1 MQTYA
6 VFSVL
11 WTGVQI
17 VLLSSCGVS
26 AGEWNESYFIRQV
39 LLKDYD
45 PVVRPVSNSS
55 HPVYVSLS
63 IGIKSF
69 IELDMKKQ
77 TLVSFGWL
85 TATWRDSFLTWDVGR
100 HPVEEVHLTSAMVWR
115 PELVVFNTISKL
127 DQFENQ
133 KIKLIVRNDGQITW
147 YPGGLF
153 QTSCSIDIS
162 HYPLDTQTC
171 SIDIIPW
178 SSDQSTL
185 NGTFNDPAFEISNI
199 DSHPEWTLIRT
210 ETEYHLR
217 PSNFWVMRFKFI
229 LKRKV
234 MFFVMNMMS
243 PIVLLS
249 LLNCLVFLLPVDSG
263 EKMTVSVTVFLSFAV
278 FMSLINDSLPQNS
291 DSLCLFSAYVAVQMF
306 LSVCS
311 IVMAAVIVFVFDK
324 DREASSSD
332 PSRPHRRPSAS
343 TDGKASCE
351 LAASC
356 FHPQSGLS
364 PSSTLS
370 SQCPPPADPTGASSE
385 APCLKGARGPAGA
398 GGGARRVPQ
407 CPPPADP
414 TGASSE
420 APCLKGARGPAGAGG
435 GARRVPQRS
444 LSPQLA
450 WRLVSTASP
459 LTPHERRLLSRA
471 LDKTCFLLTVT
482 VNLLSCLTFVLLMV
496 VS

>member
-11 WTGVQI
+11 WAGIQI
-17 VLLSSCGVS
+17 VLLSSGGVS

-133 KIKLIVRNDGQITW
+133 KMKIVVRNDGQITW

-171 SIDIIPW
+171 SIDIDPW

-185 NGTFNDPAFEISNI
+185 NGTFSDPAFEISNI
-199 DSHPEWTLIRT
+199 DSHPVWTLIRT

-324 DREASSSD
+324 DRESSSSD
-332 PSRPHRRPSAS
+332 PTSRPHRRPSAS

-385 APCLKGARGPAGA
+385 APC
-398 GGGARRVPQ
+398 V
-407 CPPPADP
+407 
-414 TGASSE
+414 
-420 APCLKGARGPAGAGG
+420 KGARGPAGAGG